1 MTEGMSPTTKAKKAF
16 LYGLIISV
24 LISAVLG
31 IVVILK
37 GSGGW
42 YEVRVFFTTIIISG
56 TSICGLACGAY
67 LERNERRLIPLA
79 GIVLAL
85 LTAALLIY
93 GIWFDPRVSSFWK
106 TTMVILTLNLACAHL
121 SLLSMA
127 RMAKRFSWAPR
138 LSYAFVFALA
148 LMVIWVIIKDPHAQ
162 WVWKMLGVTGIG
174 VASMTVLTPIF
185 HWLSRHD
192 VAATESASTSRLD
205 LIDEEI
211 AKLHARILDLEQQK
225 QALRDES
232 A

>member
-1 MTEGMSPTTKAKKAF
+1 MTPTTRAKKAF

-31 IVVILK
+31 IIVILK

-67 LERNERRLIPLA
+67 LERNEHRLLPLT

-85 LTAALLIY
+85 LTAALLIF
-93 GIWFDPRVSSFWK
+93 GIWYDPRSDGFWK
-106 TTMVILTLNLACAHL
+106 TTLVILTLNLACAHL

-127 RMAKRFSWAPR
+127 RLAKRFSWAPR
-138 LSYAFVFALA
+138 LNYAVVFALA
-148 LMVIWVIIKDPHAQ
+148 IMVIWVIIDEPHAQ
-162 WVWKMLGVTGIG
+162 WVWKMLAITGIG
-174 VASMTVLTPIF
+174 VAAMTVLTPIF

-192 VAATESASTSRLD
+192 VAQTASDSTARLET
-205 LIDEEI
+205 IDEEI
-211 AKLHARILDLEQQK
+211 ARLNARILDLERQK
-225 QALRDES
+225 QALRNQS